1 MCYLLRNFETMDL
14 KVIQKSLMEENM
26 STKKFVSKKD
36 LEANLANYKAF
47 KLPWLPCSQ
56 SGVMSHECFHAK
68 CIKNWLKKSP
78 DCPLCFLCK
87 GPVKA

>member
-1 MCYLLRNFETMDL
+1 MDL

-47 KLPWLPCSQ
+47 KLPC
-56 SGVMSHECFHAK
+56 SHECFHAK

-78 DCPLCFLCK
+78 DCPLCK
-87 GPVKA
+87 GPVKVDQFYGY